1 MNLRDTGPGV
11 LHRSTMIAVRLR
23 HTALFRIAATA
34 AAVLLFGQPA
44 TADEVGDFYRGK
56 TVTLYLG
63 YPPGGAYDI
72 YARLIGRHL
81 TRHMPGNPQFVVR
94 HKPGAASLNLAN
106 ELYTVLPRDGSVIGM
121 FARSVALGR
130 LLGREGTNYD
140 PVALNWIGSA
150 NNEVSVCAVWHGVGV
165 RTTEEF
171 LARPLVFAANAPG
184 AESDVYPTILNNLLG
199 TRFKV
204 VAGYPGVNDLT
215 LALERGEADARCGW
229 SWGAVKA
236 AKPDWL
242 RENKIYVAV
251 QFAATKHPELPDVPL
266 VTELARSDR
275 TRAALDL
282 ILTQQAMGRP
292 FAAPPN
298 VPAVRVAALRR
309 AFAYTLTDPEFLAE
323 ADKLA
328 LEISLVEG
336 ETLQAMV
343 ERMFQEPRDVVE
355 EARRAIG
362 QK

>member
-34 AAVLLFGQPA
+34 AAVLLFGHPA

-140 PVALNWIGSA
+140 PWRSTGSA
-150 NNEVSVCAVWHGVGV
+150 AP
-165 RTTEEF
+165 TTKSRSAPSGMASAC
-171 LARPLVFAANAPG
+171 ARPRSFW
-184 AESDVYPTILNNLLG
+184 
-199 TRFKV
+199 R
-204 VAGYPGVNDLT
+204 
-215 LALERGEADARCGW
+215 
-229 SWGAVKA
+229 
-236 AKPDWL
+236 
-242 RENKIYVAV
+242 
-251 QFAATKHPELPDVPL
+251 
-266 VTELARSDR
+266 ARSCS
-275 TRAALDL
+275 
-282 ILTQQAMGRP
+282 
-292 FAAPPN
+292 PPM
-298 VPAVRVAALRR
+298 RR
-309 AFAYTLTDPEFLAE
+309 A
-323 ADKLA
+323 
-328 LEISLVEG
+328 
-336 ETLQAMV
+336 
-343 ERMFQEPRDVVE
+343 RN
-355 EARRAIG
+355 
-362 QK
+362 